1 MNILLASLSFKPHVG
16 GIENLFFFMS
26 EQFRF
31 QALAIELCYIFY
43 NIDENNLLTIQD
55 TESQSETLLCGIKNF
70 SNILGPIIVHNIDTI
85 LYERDYYLIQ
95 NDH

>member
-43 NIDENNLLTIQD
+43 NIDENN
-55 TESQSETLLCGIKNF
+55 
-70 SNILGPIIVHNIDTI
+70 VHRTVK
-85 LYERDYYLIQ
+85 
-95 NDH
+95 